1 MLEENETFLRN
12 EIFRRKKNILKLIA
26 RKEREKILR
35 KWRLDGMFSQQSKL
49 LRTPSMRF
57 LCLANNY
64 NPLLY
69 LMVS

>member
-12 EIFRRKKNILKLIA
+12 EIFRRKKKYLEAYCKKRKRENSKKVEA
-26 RKEREKILR
+26 RRNVLTAKQIV
-35 KWRLDGMFSQQSKL
+35 
-49 LRTPSMRF
+49 TNTSMRF